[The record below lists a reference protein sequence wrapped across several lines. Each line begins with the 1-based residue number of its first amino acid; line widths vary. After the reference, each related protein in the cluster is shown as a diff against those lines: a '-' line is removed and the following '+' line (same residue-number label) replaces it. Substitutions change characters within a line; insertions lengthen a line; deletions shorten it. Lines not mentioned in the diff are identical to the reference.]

1 LLGDFYF
8 LVSSTDKPK
17 TDLLPYEPEMIF
29 VRGGTFSMG
38 SNDRDEK
45 PLHNVTISDF
55 YMGKTEVTQAQWE
68 AVMGDNPSYFK
79 NCPSCPVEQV
89 SWDDI
94 QTYLA
99 KLNKL
104 TDKNYRLPTEA
115 EWEYAARGGVSS
127 TGTLY
132 AGANGANTVAWNNGN
147 SSSSVH
153 EVGTKKANELGIY
166 DMSGNVWEWCS
177 DWFGSYTESN
187 QTNPTGVSNGTY
199 RVLRGGSWK
208 DGPSMA
214 E

>member
-1 LLGDFYF
+1 

-29 VRGGTFSMG
+29 VRGGTLVWAVMIVM
-38 SNDRDEK
+38 K
-45 PLHNVTISDF
+45 TLHNVTISDF

-132 AGANGANTVAWNNGN
+132 AGANDANTVAWNNGN

-153 EVGTKKANELGIY
+153 EVGTKKQMNWVY
-166 DMSGNVWEWCS
+166 M
-177 DWFGSYTESN
+177 T
-187 QTNPTGVSNGTY
+187 
-199 RVLRGGSWK
+199 
-208 DGPSMA
+208 
-214 E
+214 